1 MEQTALE
8 PAPRPMSPLA
18 RWAFHP
24 DRVQC
29 GLGVLFCGTVL
40 AALPLVPGHLLG
52 LLFAV
57 WVLVPLLLLHT
68 RDHQRVGAT
77 ALVGVVGAW
86 LGTALALLAV

>member
-1 MEQTALE
+1 
-8 PAPRPMSPLA
+8 MSPLA

-29 GLGVLFCGTVL
+29 GLGVLFCGTIL
-40 AALPLVPGHLLG
+40 AAAPLVPGHLLG

-68 RDHQRVGAT
+68 RDHQRVGAA
-77 ALVGVVGAW
+77 ALVGIVAAYLLSLLVVFGA
-86 LGTALALLAV
+86 TAFAL